1 MQICWKNG
9 FADQWLSPR
18 NSGAKYDSN
27 KMLRWFQNF
36 SVCLSN
42 VLAKIPAKDSRDTL
56 AYYVRNDFDM
66 PQHFAKDYEFFKL
79 YKWYLIAYNT
89 RERVKRK
96 TLFLLLITLFWF
108 LHVSLLS
115 QKNTLPDARKTWCS
129 KYSSVWKTRYKAWI
143 EWTLKIN

>member
-56 AYYVRNDFDM
+56 AYYVRNGFDM
-66 PQHFAKDYEFFKL
+66 PQHFAKDYDLVFNQL
-79 YKWYLIAYNT
+79 RLLVLPNYIVYLQHTWTGETENTISLVDHLVLVSSCVLVIA
-89 RERVKRK
+89 EKH
-96 TLFLLLITLFWF
+96 IT
-108 LHVSLLS
+108 
-115 QKNTLPDARKTWCS
+115 QR
-129 KYSSVWKTRYKAWI
+129 
-143 EWTLKIN
+143 